1 MLQAEQ
7 LAFNA
12 LMLIVLSAVV
22 VSVLIMTRTSR

>member
-7 LAFNA
+7 LIFNA

-22 VSVLIMTRTSR
+22 VSAIFMARTSR